1 RPAAAAALVGQTT
14 RVSVS
19 NDPAHPDAA
28 GSSTQAAVTGDG
40 QQVAFASLAA
50 IDPLDATNDA
60 QRADDDIYLR
70 DRVAGRTLLLTRGP
84 APPPPAV
91 PTPGNQRTMRGQRV
105 TLAMS
110 ATSQAQPVTWD
121 AGGLP
126 SGLSIDHDTGTI
138 PGTPTTETTY
148 HVVVTATA

>member
-1 RPAAAAALVGQTT
+1 A
-14 RVSVS
+14 VS

-70 DRVAGRTLLLTRGP
+70 DRVAGRTLLLTRGTV
-84 APPPPAV
+84 PPPPV
-91 PTPGNQRTMRGQRV
+91 VTNPGDQRTLLGQPV

-121 AGGLP
+121 AVGLP
-126 SGLSIDHDTGTI
+126 IGLSIDHGTGTI
-138 PGTPTTETTY
+138 SGTPTPAAAYGGE
-148 HVVVTATA
+148 VIATAPP